1 MHTNGWI
8 LAAALVFGP
17 AAVAHADVLLDRAH
31 QRLDDGA
38 HLVVQG
44 RYAEAEKPLRQALR
58 DQPNLREAHYNL
70 GAVLRA
76 EGRYDEAIAEYNRAL
91 ALTSKDKDDES
102 VRARCL
108 YGAALAKDA
117 RGDKNAWDEY
127 LAFARPWQVEQPA
140 VQIAEERKQALNE
153 VKVPGVAQ
161 KASR

>member
-8 LAAALVFGP
+8 LAAALVLGP

-31 QRLDDGA
+31 QRLDEA
-38 HLVVQG
+38 THLVVQG

-58 DQPNLREAHYNL
+58 DDPNLREAHYNL

-91 ALTSKDKDDES
+91 ALTSSDDES

-108 YGAALAKDA
+108 YGAALAMDA
-117 RGDKNAWDEY
+117 RGDKNAWDQY
-127 LAFARPWQVEQPA
+127 LAFARPWQIEQPA